1 MYIFFIR
8 LIKNCVLLALFL
20 PLKFQKKRYGQ
31 EMVRESW
38 YQFDTANNMF
48 AFFISGSLSIFESR
62 DQHENLFFVFFK
74 KKIWTAI
81 SNQPAVDGL
90 RATNDESADTLDPA
104 FSRLNRFLG
113 TRASP
118 WKPLSGRW
126 SLLGSE

>member
-1 MYIFFIR
+1 
-8 LIKNCVLLALFL
+8 
-20 PLKFQKKRYGQ
+20 
-31 EMVRESW
+31 MVRESW

-90 RATNDESADTLDPA
+90 RATNDESADTLDPD
-104 FSRLNRFLG
+104 FSRRSRLPVS
-113 TRASP
+113 RASP

-126 SLLGSE
+126 SLLGSEWKILNKF